1 MSHKTHHWGTS
12 YDGDRCICT
21 SCECS
26 PLSAEAKSVCIAHS
40 DYAKLRLI
48 QLIEKDSL
56 TANEVAEIK
65 EIWSNSYE

>member
-1 MSHKTHHWGTS
+1 M
-12 YDGDRCICT
+12 
-21 SCECS
+21 
-26 PLSAEAKSVCIAHS
+26 CIAHS

-65 EIWSNSYE
+65 EIWSNSYA